1 MAPFIILTGIG
12 ILMIIAYLIVDGMK
26 QKGRNPEEWKDEA
39 EIRSIRRHRPTA
51 KNNKTQPADDT
62 SLSRKKGET
71 EWYDTWIE
79 TQLAEKNNANPIL
92 TTEPV
97 IPMKQE
103 TAAEQLPP
111 KEDGKADAPDEEPKE
126 VYQGRHAA
134 VHIEEAAPPPKSH
147 IEPVPAAEPAADF
160 QKKSKSSATILEKA
174 ENSTVI
180 TKKAEEVT
188 PEQKKSES
196 AGPTPLPFSADHA
209 TLAAFSVQ
217 PQVISNPAEND
228 TIDLESITWREPE
241 PQQSGITKV
250 FIWVCG
256 LAIGVS
262 MLLTGWAAIMQFFR
276 S

>member
-1 MAPFIILTGIG
+1 
-12 ILMIIAYLIVDGMK
+12 MIISYLIVDGMK

-97 IPMKQE
+97 IPTKQE
-103 TAAEQLPP
+103 TAAEQQPP

-147 IEPVPAAEPAADF
+147 IEPVPAAEPVADF
-160 QKKSKSSATILEKA
+160 QEKSESSAAILEKA

-180 TKKAEEVT
+180 TKKVEEVT
-188 PEQKKSES
+188 PVHEKSES
-196 AGPTPLPFSADHA
+196 AGSAPQHSSVTHT
-209 TLAAFSVQ
+209 TLAAFSTQ
-217 PQVISNPAEND
+217 PQIISNPAEND